1 MEPTYIKSI
10 SELFVGAYVL
20 YEGHLA
26 KVLGIMPDREVGHFV
41 QTDVYVHSVY
51 APTEYVVTV
60 DQLRGLPLDDKI
72 VGYLISLTADT
83 KKNLKEKYLGISLHF
98 AQYSH
103 LVFGGGKLEVDLIRL
118 IDYLQTKQQT
128 RQ

>member
-1 MEPTYIKSI
+1 MEPTYIKST
-10 SELFVGAYVL
+10 SELFVSAYVL

-26 KVLGIMPDREVGHFV
+26 KVLGIIPDREGGHFV
-41 QTDVYVHSVY
+41 QTDVYVHSVG

-60 DQLRGLPLDDKI
+60 DQLRGLPLDDEI
-72 VGYLISLTADT
+72 VGCLFLTADT

-103 LVFGGGKLEVDLIRL
+103 LVFGGGELKIDLPRL
-118 IDYLQTKQQT
+118 KYHLQQQKG
-128 RQ
+128 